1 MGSVLA
7 AHYVVS
13 VLLIF
18 FGLGLFLRRHVLNK
32 RPLPTAA
39 QQAGLAAM
47 ELFQTPQQ
55 RQAVEEL
62 EYTKKDWSAE
72 AKAGDDIETHLA
84 KRRGPDR
91 S

>member
-7 AHYVVS
+7 ALYILS

-18 FGLGLFLRRHVLNK
+18 FGLGLFLKRHVLNK

-47 ELFQTPQQ
+47 ELFQTPNQ

-62 EYTKKDWSAE
+62 EYTKKDWSDE
-72 AKAGDDIETHLA
+72 AAAGEDIETHLA
-84 KRRGPDR
+84 KHRGSD
-91 S
+91 